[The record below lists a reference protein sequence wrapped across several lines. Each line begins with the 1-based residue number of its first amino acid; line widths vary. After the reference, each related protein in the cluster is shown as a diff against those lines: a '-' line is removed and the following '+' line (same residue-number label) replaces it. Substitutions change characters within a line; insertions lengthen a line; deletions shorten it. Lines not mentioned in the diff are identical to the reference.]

1 MWLRFN
7 RRVAKKKTEKP
18 TVSPGDLP
26 FEEALRKLELI
37 VGEME
42 GDDLPLEKL
51 LSQYEEGNR
60 LVGACQEKLKHAELR
75 IQKLEQ
81 VAGGG
86 EELKPAD
93 DIEF

>member
-1 MWLRFN
+1 M
-7 RRVAKKKTEKP
+7 AKKKIEKP
-18 TVSPGDLP
+18 DASAGDLP
-26 FEEALRKLELI
+26 FEEALRKLESI
-37 VGEME
+37 VEEME

-60 LVGACQEKLKHAELR
+60 LVGACQEKLRQAELR

-81 VAGGG
+81 AAGGG